1 VGTLVGSLIGFLV
14 VSVFVRLLD
23 SASIVGAPVVGLIVG
38 ILAVGALRC
47 WRIHCKRNKIK

>member
-1 VGTLVGSLIGFLV
+1 MGTLVGSLIGFLV